1 MGCIVLFASVQDVN
15 FYAELTKYGIIE
27 HRPKARKPSP
37 ACRDI
42 IDVVTAFDIETT
54 TLNFPLEEGKLV
66 NSHAFMYVW
75 QFQLNDITIMGR
87 SWDECLQLF
96 FKLADACKRIRKEKR
111 LEQLPV
117 VVIWVHNLAYEF
129 QFLSGLYPF
138 KNEEC
143 FFRDIR
149 KPIYC
154 NMLDCLQFRCS
165 YIQTNMSLSHLTK
178 QLKVEQKLSGQ
189 QYNYD
194 KIRFPWTPLSDFE
207 IEYCTRD
214 VRSLVTCMQ
223 IKMLNDHD
231 NLQTIPLTSTGYVR
245 RDCTA
250 ALRERELFLKI
261 KELLPGEKAYRLL
274 RTAFRG
280 GNTHCNR
287 KYSGKILSN
296 VYSYDMSS
304 CYPAQQLTKKFPM
317 TPFRFLDDRLTFDRI
332 FHFIGLGYAV
342 VGLYQF
348 KNIRLRKSVT
358 VPYLSLGRC
367 ECFGFDGRSS
377 GYGLDN
383 GRILYAD
390 YCKAAL
396 TEIDL
401 NIVIR
406 QYEFDEVDVMTAM
419 VAQKHYLP
427 DEYRKV
433 IQKYYE
439 NKTKLKGSTDP
450 EEIYLYQKDK
460 EKLNGIYGM
469 SAQDPI
475 HAEIIYTDGEYT
487 RSSYDT
493 LDDIE
498 KTLKKAKFPYQ
509 WGVYTT
515 AYARAALQE
524 AIDAAG
530 QTLVYCD
537 TDSIKTV
544 GKTDLSLINKKREK
558 AAIDQGAFADDPKG
572 IRHFMGV
579 FELECK
585 YDRFISCGAKRYAY
599 EIGACKFKNSCEKG
613 SYCHMGIT
621 VSGVSKAINEKT
633 GFSFAAEELKKLEKF
648 REGFIWHKAA
658 GTMAVYNDEDDFL
671 YIDPD
676 SGNSVQI
683 TKNVALLPTTYEMT
697 YSKDY
702 KLLLNDIELYG
713 DYRRERE

>member
-1 MGCIVLFASVQDVN
+1 MFASVQDVN
-15 FYAELTKYGIIE
+15 FYAELAKCSIIE

-42 IDVVTAFDIETT
+42 IDIVTAFDIETT
-54 TLNFPLEEGKLV
+54 TLTFPLKDDRLV

-96 FKLADACKRIRKEKR
+96 FKISEACKRIRKDKGLEK
-111 LEQLPV
+111 LPEV
-117 VVIWVHNLAYEF
+117 VVWVHNLAYEF
-129 QFLSGLYPF
+129 QFLSGIYPF
-138 KNEEC
+138 KNDEC
-143 FFRDIR
+143 FFRDVR

-154 NMLDCLQFRCS
+154 RMLDCIEFRCS
-165 YIQTNMSLSHLTK
+165 YIQTNMSLAHLTR

-189 QYNYD
+189 EYNYD
-194 KIRFPWTPLSDFE
+194 KIRFPWTPLSAFE
-207 IEYCTRD
+207 LEYCTRD
-214 VRSLVTCMQ
+214 VRSLVACMQ
-223 IKMLNDHD
+223 IKMQNDKD

-245 RDCTA
+245 RDCSA
-250 ALRERELFLKI
+250 ALRERELFLHI

-274 RTAFRG
+274 RAAFRG

-287 KYSGKILSN
+287 KYSGKILKD

-317 TPFRFLDDRLTFDRI
+317 TPFKFLDDRLTFERI

-342 VGLYQF
+342 VGKYQF
-348 KNIRLRKSVT
+348 KNLRLRKSVT

-367 ECFGFDGRSS
+367 ECFGFDGRKN

-390 YCKAAL
+390 YCEAAL

-401 NIVIR
+401 NIVVK
-406 QYEFDEVDVMTAM
+406 QYEFDEVGVLTAM
-419 VAQKHYLP
+419 VAQKHFLP
-427 DEYRKV
+427 DEYREV
-433 IQKYYE
+433 IKRYYD

-450 EEIYLYQKDK
+450 EEIYLYQKSK

-475 HAEIIYTDGEYT
+475 HAEILYNDGEYT

-493 LDDIE
+493 LEDVE
-498 KTLKKAKFPYQ
+498 KTLKKAKYPYQ

-524 AIDAAG
+524 AIDAAD

-544 GKTDLSLINKKREK
+544 GKTDLSLINDKRQK
-558 AAIDQGAFADDPKG
+558 AAVKHGAFADDPSG
-572 IRHFMGV
+572 IRHYMGV

-599 EIGACKFKNSCEKG
+599 EIDGK
-613 SYCHMGIT
+613 MGIT

-633 GFSFAAEELKKLEKF
+633 GVSFAVEELKKLEKF
-648 REGFIWHKAA
+648 HEGFIWHKAA
-658 GTMAVYNDEDDFL
+658 GTMAVYNDDDNFL
-671 YIDPD
+671 YTDPD
-676 SGNSVQI
+676 TGNSLQI
-683 TKNVALLPTTYEMT
+683 TKNVALVPTTYEMT
-697 YSKDY
+697 YSRDY
-702 KLLLNDIELYG
+702 KLLLSEIELFG
-713 DYRRERE
+713 DYRKEKE

>member
-1 MGCIVLFASVQDVN
+1 MGCIVLFASVQEVN

-54 TLNFPLEEGKLV
+54 TLNFPLVDDKLV

-87 SWDECLQLF
+87 SWDECLQMF
-96 FKLADACKRIRKEKR
+96 FKISDACKRIRKEKQ
-111 LEQLPV
+111 LQQLPV

-138 KNEEC
+138 KNDEC

-154 NMLDCLQFRCS
+154 RMLDCLEFRCS
-165 YIQTNMSLSHLTK
+165 YIQTNMSLAHLTK

-194 KIRFPWTPLSDFE
+194 KIRFPWTPLSEFE

-223 IKMLNDHD
+223 IKMQNDHD

-287 KYSGKILSN
+287 KYSGKIVSD

-317 TPFRFLDDRLTFDRI
+317 SPFRFLDDRLTFERI

-367 ECFGFDGRSS
+367 ECFGFDGRSC

-401 NIVIR
+401 NIVVK

-419 VAQKHYLP
+419 VAQKHFLP
-427 DEYRKV
+427 DEYRTV
-433 IQKYYE
+433 IKRYYE
-439 NKTKLKGSTDP
+439 NKTKLKGTTDP
-450 EEIYLYQKDK
+450 EELYLYQKSK

-475 HAEIIYTDGEYT
+475 HAEILYDDGVYS

-493 LDDIE
+493 LADVE

-599 EIGACKFKNSCEKG
+599 EIDGK
-613 SYCHMGIT
+613 MGIT
-621 VSGVSKAINEKT
+621 VSGVSKAVNEKT
-633 GFSFAAEELKKLEKF
+633 GISFAVEELKKLENF

-658 GTMAVYNDEDDFL
+658 GTMAVYNDEDIFL
-671 YIDPD
+671 YNDPD

>member
-1 MGCIVLFASVQDVN
+1 MFASVQDVN

-87 SWDECLQLF
+87 TWDDCLQLF
-96 FKLADACKRIRKEKR
+96 FKIADACKRIRKEKR

-117 VVIWVHNLAYEF
+117 VVIWVHNLAWEF
-129 QFLSGLYPF
+129 QYLSGLYPF

-165 YIQTNMSLSHLTK
+165 YIQTNMSLAHLTK
-178 QLKVEQKLSGQ
+178 QLKVEEKLSGQ
-189 QYNYD
+189 QFNYD
-194 KIRFPWTPLSDFE
+194 KIRFPWTPLSDYE

-214 VRSLVTCMQ
+214 VRSLVACMQ
-223 IKMLNDHD
+223 IKMRNDHD

-245 RDCTA
+245 RDCTE
-250 ALRERELFLKI
+250 ALSERELFLKI
-261 KELLPGEKAYRLL
+261 KEMLPGEEAYRLL
-274 RTAFRG
+274 RMAFRG

-287 KYSGKILSN
+287 KKSGKILKD

-317 TPFRFLDDRLTFDRI
+317 KPFKFIDDRLSFERV
-332 FHFIGLGYAV
+332 FHFLGLGYAV

-367 ECFGFDGRSS
+367 ECFGFDGRTKKDKR
-377 GYGLDN
+377 GKKKEYYGLDN

-390 YCKAAL
+390 YCKVAL

-401 NIVIR
+401 NIVVK
-406 QYEFDEVDVMTAM
+406 QYEFDEVDVITAM
-419 VAQKHYLP
+419 VAQKDYLP
-427 DEYRKV
+427 DEYRAV
-433 IQKYYE
+433 IKKYYE

-450 EEIYLYQKDK
+450 EDIYRYQKSK
-460 EKLNGIYGM
+460 ELLNAVFGM
-469 SAQDPI
+469 SSQDPI

-493 LDDIE
+493 LADIE

-558 AAIDQGAFADDPKG
+558 AAIDQGAFADDLKG
-572 IRHFMGV
+572 TRHFMGV

-599 EIGACKFKNSCEKG
+599 EIDGK
-613 SYCHMGIT
+613 MGIT

-633 GFSFAAEELKKLEKF
+633 GVSFAVEELKKLEKF

-658 GTMAVYNDEDDFL
+658 GTMAVYNDEDDFQ
-671 YIDPD
+671 YTDPD
-676 SGNSVQI
+676 TGRSIQI
-683 TKNVALLPTTYEMT
+683 TKNVALIPTTYEMT
-697 YSKDY
+697 YSEDY
-702 KLLLNDIELYG
+702 KLLLEDIKLYG
-713 DYRRERE
+713 DYKKEME